1 MKIKNE
7 NEVIT
12 IEQKAQ
18 RYDEAL
24 EKAHQLCAYPT
35 TKPFISDLQDLFPE
49 LAESEDEKI
58 RREIINYF
66 KCQTRDEPSRKD
78 IHNKWINWLEKQ
90 ADKDK
95 LIKELSEYK
104 VKYAQEVL
112 ENHINSMS
120 NKDNERLRKAEEK
133 GYEAYPVSFY
143 EGITVD
149 VNEMPKDVF
158 VKGYQQAEKDLQ
170 LTWEDIRELYI
181 VFAEVDA
188 EIELCMVDIKSET
201 IGYYQEVLKRFKTQK
216 GE

>member
-1 MKIKNE
+1 MNKESILNLNAGDYAISHCDSDKTYTGL
-7 NEVIT
+7 EVH
-12 IEQKAQ
+12 KM
-18 RYDEAL
+18 
-24 EKAHQLCAYPT
+24 LCDAY
-35 TKPFISDLQDLFPE
+35 I
-49 LAESEDEKI
+49 AG
-58 RREIINYF
+58 N
-66 KCQTRDEPSRKD
+66 
-78 IHNKWINWLEKQ
+78 N
-90 ADKDK
+90 
-95 LIKELSEYK
+95 
-104 VKYAQEVL
+104 
-112 ENHINSMS
+112 
-120 NKDNERLRKAEEK
+120 NERLRKAEGK